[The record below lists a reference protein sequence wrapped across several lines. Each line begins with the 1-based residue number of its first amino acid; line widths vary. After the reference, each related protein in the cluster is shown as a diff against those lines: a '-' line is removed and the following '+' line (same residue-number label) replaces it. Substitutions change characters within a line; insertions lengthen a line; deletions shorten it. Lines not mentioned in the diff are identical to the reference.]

1 MGQDCDTLKSCS
13 ITGPTHGSVFV
24 QSSMQA
30 LQNRI
35 WNLGLNSKNPYKGK
49 NQAFEAKLGL
59 IWDHF
64 GTFWDFV
71 VIFMKTEEKT
81 GKKGMVATF
90 PISKFM

>member
-24 QSSMQA
+24 QSSIQA

-59 IWDHF
+59 ISPQSERSELGAF
-64 GTFWDFV
+64 YFFQGV
-71 VIFMKTEEKT
+71 LSGYCCVC
-81 GKKGMVATF
+81 V
-90 PISKFM
+90 